1 MVNAPRVSVLMAVY
15 DTPPALLDQ
24 AIGSILSQ
32 TWSDFEFLI
41 LDDGSRSA
49 PVRLALARAASRDAR
64 IHLYTEPHRGLT
76 ATLNRGLAL
85 ARGVWIARQDA
96 DDWSEPERL
105 DRQAAFFEAHPDATL
120 LGSAAWTHQQDG
132 TRLWQQ
138 RRPLDAGEI
147 REWFWRGSNPFLHGS
162 VMFRAEAARAAGGY
176 REELPASQD
185 YDFFWRL
192 QERGL
197 AGNLAAPLYHYRFTA
212 GSVSASRALEQARAH
227 RAARHLAEARARGAA
242 EIVAAA
248 LAAAEQDQAAEA
260 RAFRAGLKQADHLML
275 AGEYGRARP
284 AYRAL
289 LRMRPL
295 SALAWA
301 KLGRLGVF
309 RWLPAA
315 RKGMCFR

>member
-1 MVNAPRVSVLMAVY
+1 MVNTPRVSVLMAVY
-15 DTPPALLDQ
+15 DTPPALLEQ
-24 AIGSILSQ
+24 AIDSILSQ
-32 TWSDFEFLI
+32 TWPDFEFLI
-41 LDDGSRSA
+41 LDDGSRS
-49 PVRLALARAASRDAR
+49 PVRDTLARAASRDQR
-64 IHLYTEPHRGLT
+64 IRLYAEPHRGLT

-105 DRQAAFFEAHPDATL
+105 ERQAEFFVAHPGATV

-132 TRLWQQ
+132 TRLFQQ
-138 RRPLDAGEI
+138 RPPLDAGEI
-147 REWFWRGSNPFLHGS
+147 REWFWRGSNPFLHGA
-162 VMFRAEAARAAGGY
+162 VMFQAAAARAVGGY
-176 REELPASQD
+176 REELDGSED

-212 GSVSASRALEQARAH
+212 GSVSTSRAVEQARAL
-227 RAARHLAEARARGAA
+227 RATRYLAEARERGAA
-242 EIVAAA
+242 ETVAAA
-248 LAAAEQDQAAEA
+248 LAAAEQDHAAEW
-260 RAFRAGLKQADHLML
+260 RAFRAGLKQADYLML
-275 AGEYGRARP
+275 AGEYGRARL
-284 AYRAL
+284 AYWAL

-309 RWLPAA
+309 RGLPPA
-315 RKGMCFR
+315 RGLCFRYR